1 MINQFFSFLWQALI
15 RIFSFV
21 SKEARTILHQPRLVF
36 SMILGPF
43 LILLLFG
50 IGYRDTP
57 RTLHTLFV
65 VPEGS
70 QIEAMV
76 EQYATALG
84 SNISF
89 AGIVH
94 DAAEAD
100 RQLRDHQV
108 DLVVVT
114 PIDPMANWENDEQS
128 KFTLYHSEVDPFE
141 EVYVRVLG
149 QRYAE
154 EINQQVLMTALT
166 HSQDEAGQ
174 WQESVGQ
181 AKGQA
186 TAVREALAAG
196 DIEAAHSSAVALGSE
211 LDTLKLAL
219 GAGVSLM
226 ANMEEA
232 SGQSG
237 TTTELSNE
245 LESLQSQ
252 IDQVETLT
260 EDNDTTMLTQGQ
272 ETVTSIETSLD
283 KVDGLLQKFEGMDAA
298 VMVTP
303 FVSETLS
310 ITQVQIEPMH
320 FYVPGVIALLLQH
333 LAITLAGLSIIR
345 EKLGGAMEL
354 FRAAPVSAFEMLS
367 GKYASYLLLVGGLA
381 AVLTGLVVLGLGMP
395 QLGSWWS
402 YGLVV
407 LALLLASLGI
417 GFNISLS
424 ARSDSQAIQ
433 YGMLT
438 LLASIFFSGF
448 FLALYRLSP
457 LVRWVS
463 WLLPATYGTVM
474 LQDVMLRG
482 EAPPAL
488 PFVALYG
495 FAAVLL
501 LVAWFRL
508 GRQMARE

>member
-1 MINQFFSFLWQALI
+1 MIKQFFQFLWQALI

-36 SMILGPF
+36 SLILGPF

-70 QIEAMV
+70 QIEGMV
-76 EQYATALG
+76 EQYATSLG
-84 SNISF
+84 SQISF
-89 AGIVH
+89 AGIIH
-94 DAAEAD
+94 DPAEAD
-100 RQLRDHQV
+100 QQLREGTV

-114 PIDPMANWENDEQS
+114 PADPMANWENDEQS
-128 KFTLYHSEVDPFE
+128 KFTLYHSEVDPYE
-141 EVYVRVLG
+141 EVYIRVIG

-154 EINQQVLMTALT
+154 EINKQVLMNALAN
-166 HSQDEAGQ
+166 SQDEAGV
-174 WQESVGQ
+174 WQENVGR
-181 AKGQA
+181 ARSQA
-186 TAVREALAAG
+186 TAVSDALAAG
-196 DIEAAHSSAVALGSE
+196 DIESAHSSAEALGNE
-211 LDTLKLAL
+211 LDLLELAL
-219 GAGVSLM
+219 GAGVSLV
-226 ANMEEA
+226 ASVEEA
-232 SGQSG
+232 GGQSG
-237 TTTELSNE
+237 TTAELLNE
-245 LESLQSQ
+245 LETLQSQ
-252 IDQVETLT
+252 IDEVTSIT
-260 EDNDTTMLTQGQ
+260 ESSSTTMLAEGR
-272 ETVTSIETSLD
+272 ETAANIESSLEE
-283 KVDGLLQKFEGMDAA
+283 VDGMLQTFQGLDTT
-298 VMVTP
+298 VMVAP
-303 FVSETLS
+303 FISETLS
-310 ITQVQIEPMH
+310 VTQAQIEPMH

-367 GKYASYLLLVGGLA
+367 GKYISYLLIIGVLA
-381 AVLTGLVVLGLGMP
+381 AILTALVVLGLDMP
-395 QLGSWWS
+395 QLGSWWN
-402 YGLVV
+402 YALVL
-407 LALLLASLGI
+407 LALLLASLGM

-438 LLASIFFSGF
+438 LLAAIFFSGF
-448 FLALYRLSP
+448 FLALYRLSA
-457 LVRWVS
+457 LVRWFS
-463 WLLPATYGTVM
+463 WLLPTTYGTIL

-482 EAPPAL
+482 QPPQLVLILAL
-488 PFVALYG
+488 
-495 FAAVLL
+495 FAFAVVLL

>member
-1 MINQFFSFLWQALI
+1 MIKNFFNSLWRMLI

-21 SKEARTILHQPRLVF
+21 SKEARIILHQPRLVF

-57 RTLHTLFV
+57 RTLNTLFV

-70 QIEAMV
+70 QIESMV
-76 EQYATALG
+76 EEYATSLG
-84 SNISF
+84 SSIAF

-100 RQLRDHQV
+100 RQLRDREV

-114 PIDPMANWENDEQS
+114 PIDPMADWENDEQS

-154 EINQQVLMTALT
+154 AINQQVLMTALAN
-166 HSQDEAGQ
+166 SQDEAGQ
-174 WQESVGQ
+174 WQENVSQ
-181 AKGQA
+181 AKVQA
-186 TAVREALAAG
+186 TAVREALASG
-196 DIEAAHSSAVALGSE
+196 DIEEAHNSAVALNGE
-211 LDTLKLAL
+211 LDALKLAL

-226 ANMEEA
+226 ANVEEA
-232 SGQSG
+232 SGQTG
-237 TTTELSNE
+237 TTTELLNE
-245 LESLQSQ
+245 METLQDQ
-252 IDQVETLT
+252 IDEVTAIT
-260 EDNDTTMLTQGQ
+260 EDETTTRIAEGQ
-272 ETVTSIETSLD
+272 ETAANIESSLEG
-283 KVDGLLQKFEGMDAA
+283 VDGLLEKFRGMDTT
-298 VMVTP
+298 VLVTP

-310 ITQVQIEPMH
+310 ITQAQMEPMH
-320 FYVPGVIALLLQH
+320 FYIPAVIALLLQH

-367 GKYASYLLLVGGLA
+367 GKYTSYLLIVGGLA
-381 AVLTGLVVLGLGMP
+381 AILTALVVMGLRMP
-395 QLGSWWS
+395 QLGSWWNYS
-402 YGLVV
+402 LVI
-407 LALLLASLGI
+407 LALLLSSLGI

-424 ARSDSQAIQ
+424 AHSDSQAIQ

-448 FLALYRLSP
+448 FLALYRLAP

-482 EAPPAL
+482 EAPPAI

-495 FAAVLL
+495 FAFILL

>member
-1 MINQFFSFLWQALI
+1 MIKQFFTFIWQALI

-36 SMILGPF
+36 SLILGPF

-50 IGYRDTP
+50 LGYRDTP

-70 QIEAMV
+70 QIGGMV
-76 EQYATALG
+76 EQYATSLG
-84 SNISF
+84 DRISF
-89 AGIVH
+89 AGTVQ
-94 DAAEAD
+94 DPSEAD
-100 RQLRDHQV
+100 RQLRDGTV

-114 PIDPMANWENDEQS
+114 PIDPMTEWENDQQA

-141 EVYVRVLG
+141 EVYIRVIG

-154 EINQQVLMTALT
+154 EINKQVLMSALAT
-166 HSQDEAGQ
+166 SQEEAGL
-174 WQESVGQ
+174 WQENVGQ
-181 AKGQA
+181 ARSQA
-186 TAVREALAAG
+186 AAVREALAAG
-196 DIEAAHSSAVALGSE
+196 DVESAHSSAEALGEE
-211 LDTLKLAL
+211 LDLLELAL
-219 GAGVSLM
+219 GAGVSLV
-226 ANMEEA
+226 ASVEEA
-232 SGQSG
+232 GGQTG
-237 TTTELSNE
+237 TTRELLDE
-245 LESLQSQ
+245 LETLQGQ
-252 IDQVETLT
+252 IDQVTAITENSSTNMLAEGRETAA
-260 EDNDTTMLTQGQ
+260 N
-272 ETVTSIETSLD
+272 IESSLEE
-283 KVDGLLQKFEGMDAA
+283 VDGLLQTFQGLDTGVLVA
-298 VMVTP
+298 P
-303 FVSETLS
+303 FVSETLNV
-310 ITQVQIEPMH
+310 TQAAIEPMH

-333 LAITLAGLSIIR
+333 LAITLAGLSIVR

-367 GKYASYLLLVGGLA
+367 GKYISYLLIIGGLA
-381 AVLTGLVVLGLGMP
+381 AVLTALVVLGLDMP
-395 QLGSWWS
+395 QLGSWWN
-402 YGLVV
+402 YGLVL
-407 LALLLASLGI
+407 LALLLASLGV

-424 ARSDSQAIQ
+424 ARSHSQAIQ

-438 LLASIFFSGF
+438 LLAAIFFSGF

-463 WLLPATYGTVM
+463 WLLPATYGTVL

-482 EAPPAL
+482 NPPQL
-488 PFVALYG
+488 LLMVAL
-495 FAAVLL
+495 FAFAIVLL